1 MGRGRKS
8 VPARGAG
15 LAVLALVAA
24 VLTSCSSTPAPT
36 ASGHVLLVGTYKGVA
51 GKYSSIQAAVNAAH
65 PGDWILVAPGDYH
78 EQDDASSPPTTTQA
92 GDGDMGGVVIS
103 TPDLHLRGMNRN
115 TVIVDG
121 TKPGSPPCS
130 SSASD
135 QDFGPSSPGGNS
147 SGTSTTDAN
156 AYGTSEPSGKA
167 DGRNG
172 IVVWKADN
180 VEIDNLTVCN
190 FLTGAGDAGNQ
201 IWWNGGAGSGKIGLT
216 RYTGTYLTA
225 TSSYYSQNAAGGY
238 GVFSSN
244 SAGPATWNQLY
255 ANNENDS
262 GMYVGA
268 CLQVCAITI
277 DHAWMEN
284 NALGYSGTNSGG
296 AVVIEHSQ
304 FDDNQDG
311 ADTNTQVAGDPPPP
325 QNGDCPGHA
334 ISPITHTR
342 SCWVFMDNYV
352 HNNNNPNPP
361 AAGSAAAGPI
371 GTGITVSGGRN
382 DTVMDNTFADNG
394 AWGTLFVPYPDT
406 GTPSPGVSCSGSGGH
421 PDGALGCVYD
431 PEGDAL
437 LDNTYTHDGYF
448 GNQSNSD
455 FGQIT
460 LSAGEPQNC
469 FAGNRAPAGSAP
481 ADLEQTQAKCGAL
494 TTSSNTGGPLLD
506 QVECD
511 AGFLPCSSTEVYPKR
526 TGTTLARVPSD
537 LPTMPNPCVGV
548 PTDPWCPSGSSSSAL
563 GSSHRGTGAI
573 AAVAIGTV
581 VPAGPKVIRRHQ
593 QRRT

>member
-1 MGRGRKS
+1 
-8 VPARGAG
+8 
-15 LAVLALVAA
+15 
-24 VLTSCSSTPAPT
+24 
-36 ASGHVLLVGTYKGVA
+36 VGTYKGVA
-51 GKYSSIQAAVNAAH
+51 GKYSSIQAAVNAARR
-65 PGDWILVAPGDYH
+65 GDWILVAPGDYH
-78 EQDDASSPPTTTQA
+78 EQDDVSSPPNTTQA

-103 TPDLHLRGMNRN
+103 TPDLRLRGMNRN

-130 SSASD
+130 SKESD
-135 QDFGPSSPGGNS
+135 QDFGPLAPG
-147 SGTSTTDAN
+147 SGPSGSSTTDAN
-156 AYGTSEPSGKA
+156 TYGSSEPTGKA
-167 DGRNG
+167 YGRNG

-190 FLTGAGDAGNQ
+190 FLTGAGDGGNQ

-225 TSSYYSQNAAGGY
+225 TSSYYSLNAAGGY

-244 SAGPATWNQLY
+244 SAGPALWNQLY

-268 CLQVCAITI
+268 CHQLCAVTI

-311 ADTNTQVAGDPPPP
+311 ADTNTQVAGDAPPP

-352 HNNNNPNPP
+352 HNNNNPDPP

-421 PDGALGCVYD
+421 SDGSLGCVYD

-460 LSAGEPQNC
+460 LFPGEPQNC
-469 FAGNRAPAGSAP
+469 FAHNREPAGSAP
-481 ADLEQTQAKCGAL
+481 ADLEQAQATCGVL
-494 TTSSNTGGPLLD
+494 TKSSNTGGPLLA

-526 TGTTLARVPSD
+526 TVTVLAKVPRN
-537 LPTMPNPCVGV
+537 LPTMPNPCADV
-548 PTDPWCPSGSSSSAL
+548 PTDPWCPSGSSGSAL
-563 GSSHRGTGAI
+563 GSSHHRTAAI
-573 AAVAIGTV
+573 ATISIGAV
-581 VPAGPKVIRRHQ
+581 VPAGPVATCRR
-593 QRRT
+593 RRRGSDGRGPTRFSGGSST

>member
-1 MGRGRKS
+1 MAYGRAHMS
-8 VPARGAG
+8 ARRAG
-15 LAVLALVAA
+15 PIVLVLVAA
-24 VLTSCSSTPAPT
+24 MLSSCSSTTTPA
-36 ASGHVLLVGTYKGVA
+36 ASSGQVLRVGTYRGVA
-51 GKYSSIQAAVNAAH
+51 GNYSSIQAAVNAARR
-65 PGDWILVAPGDYH
+65 GDWILVAPGDYH
-78 EQDDASSPPTTTQA
+78 EQDDVSSPPTPSQA

-135 QDFGPSSPGGNS
+135 QDFGPLEPASTSSA
-147 SGTSTTDAN
+147 TSTSDTN
-156 AYGTSEPSGKA
+156 AYGASEPNGKA
-167 DGRNG
+167 YGRNG

-201 IWWNGGAGSGKIGLT
+201 IWWNGGDGSGQIGLT

-225 TSSYYSQNAAGGY
+225 TSSYYSLNAAGGY
-238 GVFSSN
+238 GEFSSN
-244 SAGPATWNQLY
+244 SAGPANWNQLY
-255 ANNENDS
+255 ANNMNDS

-268 CLQVCAITI
+268 CHQVCDVTI

-311 ADTNTQVAGDPPPP
+311 ADTNTQVGGDPPPP

-352 HNNNNPNPP
+352 HNNNNPDPP

-371 GTGITVSGGRN
+371 GTGMTVSGGRN
-382 DTVMDNTFADNG
+382 DTVMDNTFANNG

-421 PDGALGCVYD
+421 PDAALGCVYD

-448 GNQSNSD
+448 DNASNSD

-460 LSAGEPQNC
+460 LFPGEPQNC
-469 FAGNRAPAGSAP
+469 FADNRDPAGSAP
-481 ADLEQTQAKCGAL
+481 ADLEHIQATCGAP
-494 TTSSNTGGPLLD
+494 TKSSNTGGPLLA

-511 AGFLPCSSTEVYPKR
+511 AGFLTCSYDEVYPKR
-526 TGTTLARVPSD
+526 TGTLLAKVPGH

-548 PTDPWCPSGSSSSAL
+548 PTDPWCPSGSSGSAL
-563 GSSHRGTGAI
+563 GSLHRAPGV
-573 AAVAIGTV
+573 VAIGAV
-581 VPAGPKVIRRHQ
+581 VPAGAMLFRR
-593 QRRT
+593 RRRRLQ